1 MRVKL
6 GQIVAGRVEPYQHA
20 NTFIREKTHG
30 IERVLIGPRG
40 GHRFLVE
47 MLAATIGPP
56 YKVLYVLHTS
66 RTGARLA
73 RYESP
78 VLEPDELRTFLA
90 RYGDFIAQDSRHDLW
105 VAARGGAGTI
115 VWDRHD
121 LVYAYGPLDAY
132 VSILEQGGLR
142 EGWPNTNLS
151 HAHYYHAEWDDT
163 ERSILREFEWIVS
176 PLHPEDLQTR
186 EPDLPA

>member
-1 MRVKL
+1 
-6 GQIVAGRVEPYQHA
+6 
-20 NTFIREKTHG
+20 
-30 IERVLIGPRG
+30 
-40 GHRFLVE
+40 
-47 MLAATIGPP
+47 
-56 YKVLYVLHTS
+56 VLYVLHTS